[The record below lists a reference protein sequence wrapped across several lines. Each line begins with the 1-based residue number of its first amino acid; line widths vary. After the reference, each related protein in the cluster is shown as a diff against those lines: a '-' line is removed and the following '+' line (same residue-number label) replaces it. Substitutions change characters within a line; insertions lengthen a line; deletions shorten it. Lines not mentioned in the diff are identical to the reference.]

1 MHSIKII
8 APRYLVE
15 PLKILGLETFSAGNE
30 NEARQALAA
39 ATESREPALVFITEA
54 LAKDLMDEID
64 RLNKKPGL
72 NVVLIP
78 DNRGSIGL
86 AEEKLSGL
94 VRNSIGAE
102 VVLRK

>member
-15 PLKILGLETFSAGNE
+15 PLKILGLKTFAAENE
-30 NEARQALAA
+30 NEARLALSA

-64 RLNKKPGL
+64 RLSKKPEL
-72 NVVLIP
+72 NIVLIP

-86 AEEKLSGL
+86 AEEKLSSL

-102 VVLRK
+102 VIIRK